1 MAIFAGRLA
10 IRWQGCPITPLGMR
24 DGVTYWL
31 DYRGEFRALTAR
43 QLGAKPELLALIG
56 SNTPWLWE
64 HFPKRTTRRVDGELR
79 VMTVTYSAPA
89 LVEWLVKIAAECD
102 MFGPQLVIRKPGVW
116 PGEDGEPV
124 AHLGDKLWIDHKLHP
139 AGLRTGNM
147 LWPAHP
153 PVGKPGEACGPE
165 IGKRLQLEMQELWR
179 FRQAGGAHMCLG
191 VVASG
196 RLGPCAR
203 WRPSLFLG
211 GDVGG
216 GKSYLLDLLCACCVL
231 RYYTTE
237 ATKAGLTDNLAG
249 RAMPSFVDEASDQV
263 HWRRQRPH
271 GRGDR
276 RRHHGVSCAAR
287 HATAASCARR
297 AGRTAGARRRRGS
310 SRAIG

>member
-165 IGKRLQLEMQELWR
+165 IGKRPQLEMQELMAIPSGWR
-179 FRQAGGAHMCLG
+179 SAYVPGRGCQRQAWP
-191 VVASG
+191 VRQVAPLAVPG
-196 RLGPCAR
+196 RR
-203 WRPSLFLG
+203 R
-211 GDVGG
+211 
-216 GKSYLLDLLCACCVL
+216 
-231 RYYTTE
+231 
-237 ATKAGLTDNLAG
+237 
-249 RAMPSFVDEASDQV
+249 
-263 HWRRQRPH
+263 WRRQ
-271 GRGDR
+271 
-276 RRHHGVSCAAR
+276 VLFA
-287 HATAASCARR
+287 
-297 AGRTAGARRRRGS
+297 
-310 SRAIG
+310 